1 MVSTQ
6 GPIDRTGIGT
16 IDGTKREIRS
26 MLSLSQLI
34 LPPQGKKFLLEKH
47 TVRILKEKCYFL
59 VTIVIGC
66 NINKTELNFSHYQI
80 FLQKERQFSH
90 ASFVM
95 VNVY

>member
-1 MVSTQ
+1 
-6 GPIDRTGIGT
+6 
-16 IDGTKREIRS
+16 

-34 LPPQGKKFLLEKH
+34 LAAQGKKFLLEKH
-47 TVRILKEKCYFL
+47 IMKILKDFL

-66 NINKTELNFSHYQI
+66 NINKTELNFSYYRI
-80 FLQKERQFSH
+80 FLQEERQFSH

>member
-1 MVSTQ
+1 
-6 GPIDRTGIGT
+6 
-16 IDGTKREIRS
+16 

-34 LPPQGKKFLLEKH
+34 LAAQGKKFLLEKH
-47 TVRILKEKCYFL
+47 TMKILKDFL

-66 NINKTELNFSHYQI
+66 NINKTELNFSYYWI
-80 FLQKERQFSH
+80 FPQEERQFSH